1 MVACFLRGELASERF
16 GAELRERLEASG
28 ESERLLTHPDLADE
42 RANRTRLALLASTR
56 GYGENR
62 ELFEHFPAGVRW
74 VWLRLSPE
82 ELERVR
88 YIQYSYWEEISGGS
102 RFPADAAKRIKEG
115 VTAFGVPNDRF
126 LEAARD
132 VACGGRF
139 PPLILAGQRCDD
151 LVCLEGHLRLTAHA
165 LAGFP
170 TELECLVG
178 IAEGLGRWTQ

>member
-62 ELFEHFPAGVRW
+62 ELFEHFPAGVGWLW
-74 VWLRLSPE
+74 VRLSPE

-115 VTAFGVPNDRF
+115 VTAFGVRTTGSWMPLMMWHAVVVSRRSSWPGSG
-126 LEAARD
+126 ATTWCASRD
-132 VACGGRF
+132 IFG
-139 PPLILAGQRCDD
+139 
-151 LVCLEGHLRLTAHA
+151 
-165 LAGFP
+165 
-170 TELECLVG
+170 
-178 IAEGLGRWTQ
+178 